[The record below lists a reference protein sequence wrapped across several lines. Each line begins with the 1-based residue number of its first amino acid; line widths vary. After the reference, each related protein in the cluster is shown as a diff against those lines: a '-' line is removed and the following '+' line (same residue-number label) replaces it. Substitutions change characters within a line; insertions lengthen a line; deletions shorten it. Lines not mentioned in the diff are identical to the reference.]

1 MITTSVKTQQIA
13 ASLDD
18 KAYAHAFVDS
28 EITTLLPFQIR
39 EMRKERKLSQAKL
52 AEVTGQNQKTISD
65 FENPNYARY
74 SLSSLKRLAEAFDVA
89 LIVRFAP
96 FSELVDWAA
105 NLSPGKLRV
114 PSRAKDK
121 RLKDQK
127 SGGLSWSAV
136 FVTGA
141 GASTEQPF
149 TASEMV
155 FTYKSEA
162 IRNEATYSKEEVS
175 RVA

>member
-39 EMRKERKLSQAKL
+39 EMRRERKLSQAKL
-52 AEVTGQNQKTISD
+52 AELTGQNQKTISD

-74 SLSSLKRLAEAFDVA
+74 SLSSLSRLAEAFDVA
-89 LIVRFAP
+89 LVVRFAP
-96 FSELVDWAA
+96 FSELVDWASRLA
-105 NLSPGKLRV
+105 PDKLRV
-114 PSRAKDK
+114 PSRTKDE
-121 RLKDQK
+121 RLKAQK
-127 SGGLSWSAV
+127 GGGITAQAV
-136 FVTGA
+136 FVSHGA
-141 GASTEQPF
+141 PVGAPAVTATKYF
-149 TASEMV
+149 TVTMKDNTFSQ
-155 FTYKSEA
+155 
-162 IRNEATYSKEEVS
+162 EEGA